1 MSATCSSKRYGF
13 GIVVL
18 LVGLTLL
25 LNNFGFLPDYIRNV
39 IFRWPMILILI
50 GVVNLINKEWVAA
63 TILLSIGVFFL
74 LPAVLPGFS
83 FHEIWRFWPVGII
96 LVGLVIIGGSK
107 GKIHKA
113 SGLGRIQS
121 SDIIEEAAI
130 FGSVIS
136 RIQSQNFK
144 GGEIVSVFG
153 GCEVYLTEAVLAP
166 EGARLEIVSVFGGVK
181 LIVPR
186 EWNIKIEASSVLGGY
201 NDKRIP
207 AGNSV
212 DMSRTL
218 VIEGVNVFGG
228 TELISR

>member
-1 MSATCSSKRYGF
+1 M
-13 GIVVL
+13 
-18 LVGLTLL
+18 
-25 LNNFGFLPDYIRNV
+25 
-39 IFRWPMILILI
+39 
-50 GVVNLINKEWVAA
+50 AA

-153 GCEVYLTEAVLAP
+153 G
-166 EGARLEIVSVFGGVK
+166 VK